1 MLRLREENLN
11 AAKEGT
17 VAASSSSLPPPA
29 HTGISVTRT
38 FKVGDK
44 LMMRYVRAIAVF
56 LFMSMQWSNLL

>member
-44 LMMRYVRAIAVF
+44 LMMRYVRAIVIHF
-56 LFMSMQWSNLL
+56 PMIMQWSNLL